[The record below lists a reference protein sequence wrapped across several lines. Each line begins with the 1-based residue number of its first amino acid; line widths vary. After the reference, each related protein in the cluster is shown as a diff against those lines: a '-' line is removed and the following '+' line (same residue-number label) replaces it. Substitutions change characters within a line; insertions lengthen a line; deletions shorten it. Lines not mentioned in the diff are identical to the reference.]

1 MANRHL
7 ADGHQVG
14 ESRLRPL
21 ALQRNCSGNL
31 ARYPFVAGMTL
42 NSRQL
47 AVTDH
52 ADSDAFDSE

>member
-7 ADGHQVG
+7 ADRYQVD

-21 ALQRNCSGNL
+21 ALQMNCSGNL

-47 AVTDH
+47 AITDY

>member
-7 ADGHQVG
+7 ADRHQVD
-14 ESRLRPL
+14 ESRLRVL
-21 ALQRNCSGNL
+21 ALQRDCFGNL
-31 ARYPFVAGMTL
+31 AIYLFVAGMTL